1 MAGKHEANSTGK
13 HAEGGG
19 KGRVLLLGLLA
30 VILAG
35 YVGLCAWVNHSDAV
49 FSNVSVAGID
59 VSGMSRSEAREAVAQ
74 AVSQKA
80 EQATLKLT
88 HGSWST
94 QVRASDLAN
103 DGYFEEELAVD
114 AYLAGKDNFLTYGF
128 QYLRHLLGGGS
139 TVELTLNY
147 DRVEQPALDAILAQA
162 QKELGSDSIMA
173 TYVIEG
179 ENLVM
184 TKGRTDVSIDKG
196 ETAMAVYNA
205 FEDEVFPALFR
216 GEDPDVTVEMVVGEV
231 PAQPP
236 EFELLHH
243 TLYAEVAE
251 PTYDKETKTVTDHV
265 VGVDFDVN
273 ALKSAYEAAA
283 EGETF
288 SIPLILTQPKDTKE
302 TYQKKLFANV
312 LGTATSKVSGSTN
325 RKSNVKLSAQACNG
339 VILLPGEV
347 FSYNNTTGSRSPD
360 KGYLPAPTYN
370 AGASVD
376 DVGGGICQTSST
388 IYYALL
394 HTTLEVVERQNHS
407 YATGYVPDGMD
418 ATVFFGSL
426 DFRFKNNTNYPVKV
440 VTESYDKNGS
450 RYLKVTLVGTNEN
463 GRYAK
468 PTNSVYEVV
477 EPSKSYVADETVPQG
492 TLVLDKQQNAY
503 RGRKAQVTRTIY
515 ESDGTVVEKQN
526 MGVSRY
532 KMRPHLYHYNPL
544 DGDPATWPD
553 GVPPK
558 PVPVTPVVPE
568 PPAETTQPTVPEV
581 PAESTQ
587 PTVPEVP
594 AETTQP
600 TAPAEPAPETQT
612 VPA

>member
-1 MAGKHEANSTGK
+1 MAGKHVANSAGK
-13 HAEGGG
+13 RAAGGG
-19 KGRVLLLGLLA
+19 RSGFVLLGLLA
-30 VILAG
+30 VVLAG
-35 YVGLCAWVNHSDAV
+35 YVGLCAWVSVNGKV
-49 FSNVSVAGID
+49 LPNVTVAGLD
-59 VSGMSRSEAREAVAQ
+59 VSGMTVEEAQSAM
-74 AVSQKA
+74 
-80 EQATLKLT
+80 
-88 HGSWST
+88 
-94 QVRASDLAN
+94 
-103 DGYFEEELAVD
+103 ELAVQEYSDD
-114 AYLAGKDNFLTYGF
+114 ASITLTYGDWSGTMCVADYQHEPIGGGVLAYGVGRENFFVQGF
-128 QYLRHLLGGGS
+128 QFLRHLLGGS
-139 TVELTLNY
+139 TEVELNLTHRAEQTVFLDLLNEA
-147 DRVEQPALDAILAQA
+147 DRAM
-162 QKELGSDSIMA
+162 GSEVSQMSYSVRGDQLE
-173 TYVIEG
+173 V
-179 ENLVM
+179 
-184 TKGRTDVSIDKG
+184 TKGRSGVKFDGAMLLYVAQNAVEDALEQAIAQG
-196 ETAMAVYNA
+196 EEANVIVDLESQDIGTEITPPY
-205 FEDEVFPALFR
+205 
-216 GEDPDVTVEMVVGEV
+216 V
-231 PAQPP
+231 P
-236 EFELLHH
+236 EYELLHH
-243 TLYAEVAE
+243 ELYAEVAE
-251 PTYDKETKTVTDHV
+251 PTYDKETKTVTDHT
-265 VGVDFDVN
+265 VGIDFDVN

-288 SIPLILTQPKDTKE
+288 SIPLTVTQPKDTKAAYE
-302 TYQKKLFANV
+302 KKLFADV
-312 LGTATSKVSGSTN
+312 LGTATSKVSGSAN
-325 RKSNVKLSAQACNG
+325 RKSNVKLSAQACDG
-339 VILLPGEV
+339 VILLPGEE

-440 VTESYDKNGS
+440 VTESYDKSGN
-450 RYLKVTLVGTNEN
+450 RYLKVTLMGTNED

-477 EPSKSYVADETVPQG
+477 EPTKSYVADETVPQG

-515 ESDGTVVEKQN
+515 EADGTVVEQQN

-553 GVPPK
+553 GVPPQ

-568 PPAETTQPTVPEV
+568 TPAETTQPTVPEV
-581 PAESTQ
+581 PT
-587 PTVPEVP
+587 
-594 AETTQP
+594 
-600 TAPAEPAPETQT
+600 EPAPETQS

>member
-1 MAGKHEANSTGK
+1 MAGKHVANSAGK
-13 HAEGGG
+13 RAAGGG
-19 KGRVLLLGLLA
+19 RGGFVLLGLLA
-30 VILAG
+30 VVLAG

-216 GEDPDVTVEMVVGEV
+216 GEEPDVTVEMVVGEV

-251 PTYDKETKTVTDHV
+251 PTYDKETKTVTDHT
-265 VGVDFDVN
+265 VGIDFDVN

-288 SIPLILTQPKDTKE
+288 SIPLTVTQPKDTKAAYE
-302 TYQKKLFANV
+302 KKLFANV
-312 LGTATSKVSGSTN
+312 LGTATSKVSGSAN

-581 PAESTQ
+581 PAE
-587 PTVPEVP
+587 
-594 AETTQP
+594 TTQP

>member
-1 MAGKHEANSTGK
+1 MKTNESMVMYVLRLAGTLFLIAAIVAACLAGVNSITKPVIDELNYQKTQEAVQAVLPGGGDEVDFTDSTGLISVVY
-13 HAEGGG
+13 
-19 KGRVLLLGLLA
+19 KGE
-30 VILAG
+30 AG
-35 YVGLCAWVNHSDAV
+35 YAVQVAPVGFDSAITMMV
-49 FSNVSVAGID
+49 GI
-59 VSGMSRSEAREAVAQ
+59 
-74 AVSQKA
+74 
-80 EQATLKLT
+80 
-88 HGSWST
+88 
-94 QVRASDLAN
+94 
-103 DGYFEEELAVD
+103 
-114 AYLAGKDNFLTYGF
+114 
-128 QYLRHLLGGGS
+128 
-139 TVELTLNY
+139 
-147 DRVEQPALDAILAQA
+147 
-162 QKELGSDSIMA
+162 
-173 TYVIEG
+173 
-179 ENLVM
+179 
-184 TKGRTDVSIDKG
+184 
-196 ETAMAVYNA
+196 
-205 FEDEVFPALFR
+205 
-216 GEDPDVTVEMVVGEV
+216 
-231 PAQPP
+231 
-236 EFELLHH
+236 
-243 TLYAEVAE
+243 
-251 PTYDKETKTVTDHV
+251 
-265 VGVDFDVN
+265 DFDVN

-288 SIPLILTQPKDTKE
+288 SIPLTVTQPKDTKAAYE
-302 TYQKKLFANV
+302 KKLFANV
-312 LGTATSKVSGSTN
+312 LGTATSKVSGSAN

-339 VILLPGEV
+339 VILLPGEE

-418 ATVFFGSL
+418 ATVSFGSL

-477 EPSKSYVADETVPQG
+477 EPTKSYVADETVPQG

-515 ESDGTVVEKQN
+515 ESDGTVVEQQN

-553 GVPPK
+553 GVPPQ

-568 PPAETTQPTVPEV
+568 TPAETTQPTVPEV
-581 PAESTQ
+581 PT
-587 PTVPEVP
+587 
-594 AETTQP
+594 
-600 TAPAEPAPETQT
+600 EPAPETQS

>member
-1 MAGKHEANSTGK
+1 MAGKHVANSAGK
-13 HAEGGG
+13 RAAGGG
-19 KGRVLLLGLLA
+19 RSGFVLLGLLA
-30 VILAG
+30 AVLAA
-35 YVGLCAWVNHSDAV
+35 YVGLCVW
-49 FSNVSVAGID
+49 VSVNGKVLPNVTVAGLD
-59 VSGMSRSEAREAVAQ
+59 VSGMTVEEAQSAM
-74 AVSQKA
+74 
-80 EQATLKLT
+80 
-88 HGSWST
+88 
-94 QVRASDLAN
+94 
-103 DGYFEEELAVD
+103 ELAVQEYSDD
-114 AYLAGKDNFLTYGF
+114 ASITLTYGDWSGTMCVADYQHEPIGGGVLAYGVGRENFFVQGF
-128 QYLRHLLGGGS
+128 QFLRHLLGGS
-139 TVELTLNY
+139 TEVELNLTHRAEQTVFLDLLNEA
-147 DRVEQPALDAILAQA
+147 DRAM
-162 QKELGSDSIMA
+162 GSEVSQMSYSVRGDQLE
-173 TYVIEG
+173 V
-179 ENLVM
+179 
-184 TKGRTDVSIDKG
+184 TKGRSGVKFDGAMLLYVAQNAVEDALEQAIAQG
-196 ETAMAVYNA
+196 EEANVIVDLESQDIGTEITPPY
-205 FEDEVFPALFR
+205 
-216 GEDPDVTVEMVVGEV
+216 V
-231 PAQPP
+231 P
-236 EFELLHH
+236 EYELLHH
-243 TLYAEVAE
+243 ELYAEVVE
-251 PTYDKETKTVTDHV
+251 PTYDKQTGTVTDHT
-265 VGVDFDVN
+265 VGIDFDVK
-273 ALKSAYEAAA
+273 ALQSAYEAAA

-288 SIPLILTQPKDTKE
+288 SIPLTVTQPKDTKE
-302 TYQKKLFANV
+302 AYEKKLFADV
-312 LGTATSKVSGSTN
+312 LGTATSKVSGSAN
-325 RKSNVKLSAQACNG
+325 RKSNVKLSAAACNG
-339 VILLPGEV
+339 VILLPGEE

-440 VTESYDKNGS
+440 VTESYDKSGN
-450 RYLKVTLVGTNEN
+450 RYLKVTLMGTNED

-477 EPSKSYVADETVPQG
+477 EPTKSYVADETVPQG

-515 ESDGTVVEKQN
+515 EADGTVVEQQN

-553 GVPPK
+553 GVPPQ

-568 PPAETTQPTVPEV
+568 TPAETTQPTVPEV
-581 PAESTQ
+581 PT
-587 PTVPEVP
+587 
-594 AETTQP
+594 
-600 TAPAEPAPETQT
+600 EPAPETQS

>member
-273 ALKSAYEAAA
+273 ALKTAYETAA

-288 SIPLILTQPKDTKE
+288 SIPLTITQPKDTKAAYE
-302 TYQKKLFANV
+302 KKLFANV
-312 LGTATSKVSGSTN
+312 LGTATSKVSGSAN

>member
-1 MAGKHEANSTGK
+1 MAGKHQAKAAGK
-13 HAEGGG
+13 RAAGGG
-19 KGRVLLLGLLA
+19 KGGFILMGLLA
-30 VILAG
+30 VVLAG
-35 YVGLCAWVNHSDAV
+35 YVGLCAWVNHSDEV
-49 FSNVSVAGID
+49 FSNVTVAGID
-59 VSGMSRSEAREAVAQ
+59 VSGMGRSEARNAIAQAVAQ
-74 AVSQKA
+74 QAEWAAV
-80 EQATLKLT
+80 KLT
-88 HGSWST
+88 HGDWTT

-103 DGYFEEELAVD
+103 DGYFEEELAVN
-114 AYLAGKDNFLTYGF
+114 AFLAGKDNFLTYGF
-128 QYLRHLLGGGS
+128 QYLRHLLGGES
-139 TVELTLNY
+139 QVELTMNY
-147 DRVEQPALDAILAQA
+147 DRVEQPALDAILEQA
-162 QKELGSDSIMA
+162 QKELGSDSIHAVYAMD
-173 TYVIEG
+173 G

-184 TKGRTDVSIDKG
+184 TKGRTDVSIDEG
-196 ETAMAVYNA
+196 ETAMAIYNA
-205 FEDEVFPALFR
+205 FEQEVFPALFR
-216 GEDPDVTVEMVVGEV
+216 GETPDVAVELIVGEV
-231 PAQPP
+231 APVTPDFDAV
-236 EFELLHH
+236 H
-243 TLYAEVAE
+243 TDLYAEVVE
-251 PTYDKETKTVTDHV
+251 PTYDKETRTVTDHV

-273 ALKSAYEAAA
+273 ALRSAYEAAA

-288 SIPLILTQPKDTKE
+288 SVPLTLTQPKDTKE
-302 TYQKKLFANV
+302 SYEKKLFADV
-312 LGTATSKVSGSTN
+312 LGTATSKVSGSAN

-339 VILLPGEV
+339 VILLPGEE

-394 HTTLEVVERQNHS
+394 HTTLEVVERHNHS

-440 VTESYDKNGS
+440 LTESYDKGGN
-450 RYLKVTLVGTNEN
+450 RYLKVSLVGTNED

-468 PTNSVYEVV
+468 PTNNVYEVV
-477 EPSKSYVADETVPQG
+477 EPTKSYLADETVPQG

-515 ESDGTVVEKQN
+515 NADGTVFETQN

-553 GVPPK
+553 GMPPQ
-558 PVPVTPVVPE
+558 PAPVTPVVPE
-568 PPAETTQPTVPEV
+568 LPAETTQPTVPEV
-581 PAESTQ
+581 PAE
-587 PTVPEVP
+587 
-594 AETTQP
+594 A
-600 TAPAEPAPETQT
+600 APETQN

>member
-1 MAGKHEANSTGK
+1 MAGKHEVNAAGK
-13 HAEGGG
+13 RAADGG
-19 KGRVLLLGLLA
+19 KGGLILTGVLA

-35 YVGLCAWVNHSDAV
+35 YVGLCAWVNVNDAV
-49 FSNVSVAGID
+49 LSNVTVAGID
-59 VSGMSRSEAREAVAQ
+59 VSGMSRSEAREAIAQ

-88 HGSWST
+88 HGNWST

-139 TVELTLNY
+139 TVELALNY

-162 QKELGSDSIMA
+162 QKELGSDSIRA

-196 ETAMAVYNA
+196 ETAMAVYTA

-243 TLYAEVAE
+243 ALYAEVVE
-251 PTYDKETKTVTDHV
+251 PTYDKETKTVTDHA
-265 VGVDFDVN
+265 VGINFDVD
-273 ALKSAYEAAA
+273 ALKTAYEAAA

-288 SIPLILTQPKDTKE
+288 SIPLTITQPKDTKE
-302 TYQKKLFANV
+302 AYEKKLFADV
-312 LGTATSKVSGSTN
+312 LGSGTTKVTGSAN
-325 RKSNVKLSAQACNG
+325 RKSNVKLSAAACNG
-339 VILLPGEV
+339 VILLPGEE
-347 FSYNNTTGSRSPD
+347 FSYNNTTGSRTTD

-388 IYYALL
+388 IYYAVL
-394 HTTLEVVERQNHS
+394 HTTLDIVERQNHS
-407 YATGYVPDGMD
+407 YATGYVKDGMD
-418 ATVFFGSL
+418 ATVFYGVL
-426 DFRFKNNTNYPVKV
+426 DFRFKNTTNYPIKI
-440 VTESYDKNGS
+440 VTESYDSGGA
-450 RYLKVTLVGTNEN
+450 RRLKVSILGTNED
-463 GRYAK
+463 GRYAI
-468 PTNSVYEVV
+468 PTNRVYDEVQ
-477 EPSKSYVADETVPQG
+477 PTKSYVADETVPQG

-515 ESDGTVVEKQN
+515 NADGTVFETQDL
-526 MGVSRY
+526 GVSRY

-544 DGDPATWPD
+544 DGDPATWPN

-558 PVPVTPVVPE
+558 PAPVTPVVPE
-568 PPAETTQPTVPEV
+568 TPAETTQPMVPEV
-581 PAESTQ
+581 PTETTQ
-587 PTVPEVP
+587 PAVPEVP

-600 TAPAEPAPETQT
+600 TIPAEPAPETQN